1 MYRIHNALTEIERKL
16 EKIVNVKN
24 FVFAFLFRNSE
35 IKVEN
40 IKYMNI
46 TNLFL
51 SFIKQAVG
59 RLLFYI
65 SLIIF

>member
-35 IKVEN
+35 IKVK
-40 IKYMNI
+40 ISSKW
-46 TNLFL
+46 
-51 SFIKQAVG
+51 
-59 RLLFYI
+59 I
-65 SLIIF
+65 SLICFSPLSNKQSVDCYFTFLS